1 MPKERY
7 NRLVRCYTCKHIISI
22 SERKW
27 LFDMAKT
34 EKDKRVKNVTPP
46 VPQGDT
52 VFRNEKNRQI
62 NQVTRESLSIAL
74 IYLMNEKPFEKIS
87 ITELVERAGVSRTA
101 FYRNYTDKEDLL
113 KEIGKAL
120 IGKISEL
127 NEKHKDTKSDFDWC
141 LEVFQAI
148 KEHKESFALFMN
160 AGLTAKMLFNERA
173 FVDVVYPSEDRK
185 ERYMLIA
192 SEAAFASIINTWFE
206 EGMKESPEEMAELC
220 LPIMRREKD

>member
-1 MPKERY
+1 
-7 NRLVRCYTCKHIISI
+7 
-22 SERKW
+22 
-27 LFDMAKT
+27 MAKT